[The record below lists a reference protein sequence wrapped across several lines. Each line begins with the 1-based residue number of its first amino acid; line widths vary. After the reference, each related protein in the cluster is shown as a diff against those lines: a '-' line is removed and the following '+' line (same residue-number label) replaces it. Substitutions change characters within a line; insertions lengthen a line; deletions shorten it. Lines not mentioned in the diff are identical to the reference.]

1 MKLNSH
7 IEEDALKA
15 LWNAMILLQKAHAS
29 HYLLTKMRDLITI
42 AEEELNDSHD

>member
-15 LWNAMILLQKAHAS
+15 LWNAMKLLQQAKAS
-29 HYLLTKMRDLITI
+29 HYLLTKMRDLIEL
-42 AEEELNDSHD
+42 AEVELDDSDD